1 MAANFR
7 LVLTVCIVLMAAG
20 TFGRLVAAPVQQTLG
35 EVVILHGG
43 IGLEGRAVMAQK
55 AADHNL
61 RLTFARKGSGAY
73 LSDVKVVIRNKQGT
87 VLVDT
92 VASGPWLL
100 ARLPMGDYTVAA
112 TELGNTLTQTISIS
126 GAARRDW
133 VFRFDLPQGA
143 EPEVVGAK
151 P

>member
-1 MAANFR
+1 MAVNVQ
-7 LVLTVCIVLMAAG
+7 LVSTVCITLMMAG
-20 TFGRLVAAPVQQTLG
+20 TFGHLVAAPVQETRG
-35 EVVILHGG
+35 EVTVMHGG
-43 IGLEGRAVMAQK
+43 IGLEDRAVLAQK
-55 AADHNL
+55 ASDHNL

-73 LSDVKVVIRNKQGT
+73 LSDVKVVIRNKQGA

-100 ARLPMGDYTVAA
+100 ARLPAGEYTVAA
-112 TELGNTLTQTISIS
+112 TEQGNTLTQAVSIQ

-133 VFRFDLPQGA
+133 VFRFELPRGV

>member
-1 MAANFR
+1 MAANFQ

-20 TFGRLVAAPVQQTLG
+20 TFGQLVAAPVQETHG
-35 EVVILHGG
+35 EATILHGG
-43 IGLEGRAVMAQK
+43 IGVEDRAVMEQK
-55 AADHNL
+55 AAEHNL

-73 LSDVKVVIRNKQGT
+73 LSDVKVVIRDKQAR

-100 ARLPMGDYTVAA
+100 ARLPMGEYTVAA
-112 TELGNTLTQTISIS
+112 SEHGNTLIQSISIK

-133 VFRFDLPQGA
+133 VFRFDLPAGA
-143 EPEVVGAK
+143 EPEVVGAR